1 MKNTHIIAILVVA
14 IGIAVLIS
22 ASSDTTT
29 WSGFKEAEKTGEIIK
44 LTGQLVKDK
53 PVEYNPEID
62 PNLLKFWVTDE
73 AGEVRQVVLH
83 AGKPQDFERSESI
96 VLTGKIKD
104 GVFEARD
111 MLLKC
116 PSKYKDQETFIRSAK
131 AS

>member
-22 ASSDTTT
+22 ASRDTTT
-29 WSGFKEAEKTGEIIK
+29 WSDFKKAEETGEVIK

-62 PNLLKFWVTDE
+62 PNLLKFWVADE

-96 VLTGKIKD
+96 VLTGKISG

-116 PSKYKDQETFIRSAK
+116 PSKYKDQETFVRSAK